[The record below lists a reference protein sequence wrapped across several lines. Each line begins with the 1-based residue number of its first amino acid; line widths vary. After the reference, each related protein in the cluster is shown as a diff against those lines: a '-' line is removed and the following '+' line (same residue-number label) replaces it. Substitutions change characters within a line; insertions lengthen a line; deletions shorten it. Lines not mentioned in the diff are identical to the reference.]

1 MEGYVKVLTGIAEDL
16 YLVGDGNI
24 DSSSA
29 GVLLELQSNEPHG
42 HLL

>member
-1 MEGYVKVLTGIAEDL
+1 MGEWRLTGIAEDL
-16 YLVGDGNI
+16 NLVGDGNI
-24 DSSSA
+24 DSSGA